1 VAGMTYSKLHN
12 RTQALTMSLQG
23 SEVANLHAALQ
34 RFFDNSVI
42 AAGVDSPAIE
52 EHLDI
57 FEDFVF

>member
-1 VAGMTYSKLHN
+1 
-12 RTQALTMSLQG
+12 MSLQG